1 MIEINKTCLENIDT
15 WFGVDKSNQVAI
27 FYKHSWGWVP
37 EILLKNEQIEI
48 EWNILVDYMCED
60 SKIYTNYPKRKNG
73 KTIIDLYSY
82 YRQRHSSKEK
92 IQKNVDFELSSP
104 HKLNLITATT
114 IPARKGYFVY
124 RSVDGEKTGD
134 DYPVGYDGPT
144 DMGDYFRFGVPTELG
159 NIDDLHPELWHIV
172 AASDTLDFSKDRV
185 IRKEDINKH
194 FTHTYRERI

>member
-1 MIEINKTCLENIDT
+1 MLEINKTRLKNIHT
-15 WFGVDKSNQVAI
+15 WFGVDKSNLVAI
-27 FYKHSWGWVP
+27 FYIYPWGWVP
-37 EILLKNEQIEI
+37 NVLLKNEQFEI
-48 EWNILVDYMCED
+48 EHDILVDYTCED
-60 SKIYTNYPKRKNG
+60 SIIYTNYPKRKNG
-73 KTIIDLYSY
+73 KTIVDLHSY
-82 YRQRHSSKEK
+82 HQHGDSSKEE
-92 IQKNVDFELSSP
+92 IQKKIDFNLSLP
-104 HKLNLITATT
+104 YKLNLITATT

-124 RSVDGEKTGD
+124 QTVAGEKTGD
-134 DYPVGYDGPT
+134 DYPIGYNGPT